1 MILIGMRFIR
11 PSNDI
16 FTDQSHFTLHGEQY
30 VKKKKKNS
38 IIAKSTEEP
47 TT

>member
-1 MILIGMRFIR
+1 MRFIR
-11 PSNDI
+11 PSNYI

-30 VKKKKKNS
+30 VKKKKKS

-47 TT
+47 TI